1 MKNSAVW
8 EIAITIICWL
18 LSAMYYVE
26 EQAITV
32 KIIVVF
38 GIGALSLI
46 VWIVQLIK
54 SKFEDD

>member
-8 EIAITIICWL
+8 EVAVVLICWL
-18 LSAMYYVE
+18 LCAMYYVE

-38 GIGALSLI
+38 AIGAVAL
-46 VWIVQLIK
+46 VAWIVGFIK
-54 SKFEDD
+54 SKFED